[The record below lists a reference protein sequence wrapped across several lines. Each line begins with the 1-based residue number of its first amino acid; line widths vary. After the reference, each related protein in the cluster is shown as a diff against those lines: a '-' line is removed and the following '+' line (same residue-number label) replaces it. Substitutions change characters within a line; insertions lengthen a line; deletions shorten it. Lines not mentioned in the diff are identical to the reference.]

1 MLVFP
6 PNPIT
11 DYNSGDYR
19 DRNEGTARFLRG
31 PEYYYTPY
39 NFNSASL
46 LPLSPI
52 TISKPGRGTMSNADR
67 IKSESST

>member
-11 DYNSGDYR
+11 DYNSSDYR

-31 PEYYYTPY
+31 LDYYYTPVQLQLRVTAPP
-39 NFNSASL
+39 FSHHDLSAR
-46 LPLSPI
+46 
-52 TISKPGRGTMSNADR
+52 TRDHVR
-67 IKSESST
+67 R